1 MSLRRSGGKGN
12 TKKLYEIANKGRC
25 FSGKMNTQSK
35 GEIDSLCI
43 QLALWAEVS
52 IVKIQSRFG
61 EPILME
67 A

>member
-1 MSLRRSGGKGN
+1 M
-12 TKKLYEIANKGRC
+12 KKLYEMADKGRC
-25 FSGKMNTQSK
+25 FSGKMNSYNK

-43 QLALWAEVS
+43 RLALWAEVS

-61 EPILME
+61 EPILKE